1 MKAEKI
7 TIEVDVSIRGLPGDR
22 EREVRTFNLT
32 ETRFE
37 SREDGTRRIVGHA
50 AVFNQWSEDLGGFRE
65 QIAPGA
71 FAQALTDDVRALF
84 NHDTNQVLGR
94 NKAGTLTLLEDDRG
108 LLSEIILPDTQLARD
123 LEALMKR
130 GDINQMSF
138 AFSIDKNGQEWK
150 KVGDG
155 PWERTITKVSR
166 LYDVS
171 VVTFP
176 AYPQTDAA
184 VRALEAIKEQAAAEQ
199 SSRGLTTQT
208 AGVVLKQTT
217 RLRMIQAGL

>member
-1 MKAEKI
+1 MKPE
-7 TIEVDVSIRGLPGDR
+7 LNDR
-22 EREVRTFNLT
+22 EIRTFTLD
-32 ETRFE
+32 EKSFE

-71 FAQALTDDVRALF
+71 FAEAINADDVRALF

-94 NKAGTLTLLEDDRG
+94 NRSKTLTLLEDSRG
-108 LLSEIILPDTQLARD
+108 LMSEIILPDTQLARD

-138 AFSIDKNGQEWK
+138 AFHVNKEDQTWK
-150 KVGDG
+150 KAGEE

-184 VRALEAIKEQAAAEQ
+184 IREMRALEDAAAQEKRGISQQHSIAARVQAA
-199 SSRGLTTQT
+199 
-208 AGVVLKQTT
+208 
-217 RLRMIQAGL
+217 RLRLVLNGL

>member
-1 MKAEKI
+1 MPPLDNRGQQTPGKRLGASNGVRI
-7 TIEVDVSIRGLPGDR
+7 SVVAVHPTVTI
-22 EREVRTFNLT
+22 VRTPNGQT
-32 ETRFE
+32 E
-37 SREDGTRRIVGHA
+37 I
-50 AVFNQWSEDLGGFRE
+50 
-65 QIAPGA
+65 P
-71 FAQALTDDVRALF
+71 TDWF
-84 NHDTNQVLGR
+84 PH
-94 NKAGTLTLLEDDRG
+94 
-108 LLSEIILPDTQLARD
+108 PP
-123 LEALMKR
+123 
-130 GDINQMSF
+130 
-138 AFSIDKNGQEWK
+138 KNGQEWK

-217 RLRMIQAGL
+217 RLRMITAGL

>member
-1 MKAEKI
+1 MKPDIK
-7 TIEVDVSIRGLPGDR
+7 DR
-22 EREVRTFNLT
+22 EIRTFSLDEKSF
-32 ETRFE
+32 ET
-37 SREDGTRRIVGHA
+37 REDGTRRIVGHA

-71 FAQALTDDVRALF
+71 FAEAINADDVRALF

-94 NKAGTLTLLEDDRG
+94 NRSKTLTLLEDSRG
-108 LLSEIILPDTQLARD
+108 LMSEIILPDTQLARD

-138 AFSIDKNGQEWK
+138 AFSIDQDGQTWK
-150 KVGDG
+150 KAGEG

-184 VRALEAIKEQAAAEQ
+184 VRAMRALEDAAARDAREIAVPAAVAAMVQ
-199 SSRGLTTQT
+199 AQ
-208 AGVVLKQTT
+208 
-217 RLRMIQAGL
+217 RLRLLRIDL

>member
-1 MKAEKI
+1 MKPDIK
-7 TIEVDVSIRGLPGDR
+7 DR
-22 EREVRTFNLT
+22 EIRTFALD
-32 ETRFE
+32 EKSFE

-71 FAQALTDDVRALF
+71 FAEAINADDVRALF

-94 NKAGTLTLLEDDRG
+94 NRSKTLTLLEDSRG
-108 LLSEIILPDTQLARD
+108 LMSEIILPDTQLARD

-138 AFSIDKNGQEWK
+138 AFHVNKEDQTWK
-150 KVGDG
+150 KAGEE

-184 VRALEAIKEQAAAEQ
+184 VRAMRALEDAAAHDMLGISQQHDIAARVQAA
-199 SSRGLTTQT
+199 
-208 AGVVLKQTT
+208 
-217 RLRMIQAGL
+217 RLRLVLNGL

>member
-1 MKAEKI
+1 MKPDIK
-7 TIEVDVSIRGLPGDR
+7 D
-22 EREVRTFNLT
+22 REVRTFALDEKSF
-32 ETRFE
+32 ET
-37 SREDGTRRIVGHA
+37 REDGTRRIVGHA

-71 FAQALTDDVRALF
+71 FADAINADDVRALF

-94 NKAGTLTLLEDDRG
+94 NRSKTLTLLEDSRG
-108 LLSEIILPDTQLARD
+108 LMSEIILPDTQLARD

-138 AFSIDKNGQEWK
+138 AFSIDQDGQTWK
-150 KVGDG
+150 KVGEG
-155 PWERTITKVSR
+155 PWERTITKVAR

-184 VRALEAIKEQAAAEQ
+184 VRAMRALEDAAAHEMRGISQQHNIAASVQAA
-199 SSRGLTTQT
+199 
-208 AGVVLKQTT
+208 
-217 RLRMIQAGL
+217 RLRLVLNGL

>member
-1 MKAEKI
+1 MKPELN
-7 TIEVDVSIRGLPGDR
+7 D
-22 EREVRTFNLT
+22 REVRTFTLD
-32 ETRFE
+32 EKSFE
-37 SREDGTRRIVGHA
+37 AREDGTRRIVGHA

-71 FAQALTDDVRALF
+71 FAEAINADDVRALF

-94 NKAGTLTLLEDDRG
+94 NRSKTLTLLEDQRG

-138 AFSIDKNGQEWK
+138 AFSIEEDGQTWK
-150 KVGDG
+150 KTGEG

-166 LYDVS
+166 LFDVS

-184 VRALEAIKEQAAAEQ
+184 VRAMQAVKAAAEH
-199 SSRGLTTQT
+199 SARGGLTTQT
-208 AGVVLKQTT
+208 AGVVLQQTT
-217 RLRMIQAGL
+217 RLRLIQAGL

>member
-1 MKAEKI
+1 MKPE
-7 TIEVDVSIRGLPGDR
+7 LNDR
-22 EREVRTFNLT
+22 EIRTFTLD
-32 ETRFE
+32 EKSFE

-71 FAQALTDDVRALF
+71 FAEAINADDVRALF

-94 NKAGTLTLLEDDRG
+94 NRSKTLTLLEDSRG
-108 LLSEIILPDTQLARD
+108 LMSEIILPDTQLARD

-138 AFSIDKNGQEWK
+138 AFSIDQDGQTWK
-150 KVGDG
+150 KVGEG

-184 VRALEAIKEQAAAEQ
+184 VRAMRALEDAAAHDMLGISQQHDIAARVQAA
-199 SSRGLTTQT
+199 
-208 AGVVLKQTT
+208 
-217 RLRMIQAGL
+217 RLRLLQNGL

>member
-1 MKAEKI
+1 MKPE
-7 TIEVDVSIRGLPGDR
+7 LNDR
-22 EREVRTFNLT
+22 EIRTFTLD
-32 ETRFE
+32 EKSFE

-71 FAQALTDDVRALF
+71 FAEAITGDDVRALF

-94 NKAGTLTLLEDDRG
+94 NRSKTLTLLEDSRG
-108 LLSEIILPDTQLARD
+108 LMSEIILPDTQLARD

-138 AFSIDKNGQEWK
+138 AFSIDQDGQTWK
-150 KVGDG
+150 KVGEG

-184 VRALEAIKEQAAAEQ
+184 VRAMRALEDAAAHDMLGISQQHDIAARVQAA
-199 SSRGLTTQT
+199 
-208 AGVVLKQTT
+208 
-217 RLRMIQAGL
+217 RLRLLQNGL

>member
-1 MKAEKI
+1 MKPDIK
-7 TIEVDVSIRGLPGDR
+7 DR
-22 EREVRTFNLT
+22 EIRTFELDEKSF
-32 ETRFE
+32 ET
-37 SREDGTRRIVGHA
+37 REDGTRRIVGHA

-71 FAQALTDDVRALF
+71 FAEAINADDVRALF

-94 NKAGTLTLLEDDRG
+94 NRSKTLTLLEDSRG
-108 LLSEIILPDTQLARD
+108 LMSEIILPDTQLARD

-138 AFSIDKNGQEWK
+138 AFSIDQDGQTWK
-150 KVGDG
+150 KAGEG

-184 VRALEAIKEQAAAEQ
+184 VRAMRALEDAAARDAREIAVPAAVAAMVQ
-199 SSRGLTTQT
+199 AQ
-208 AGVVLKQTT
+208 
-217 RLRMIQAGL
+217 RLRLLRIDL